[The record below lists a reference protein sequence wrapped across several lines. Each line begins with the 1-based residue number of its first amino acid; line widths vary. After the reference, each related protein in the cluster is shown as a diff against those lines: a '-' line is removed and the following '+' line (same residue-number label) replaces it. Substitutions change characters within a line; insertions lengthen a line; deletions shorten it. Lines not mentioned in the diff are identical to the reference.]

1 MSLRGW
7 LGTQC
12 MVLSLQLLVPLGP
25 PPLDAQQL
33 ASTEAAAPPA
43 AAHASSYDGVFDS
56 LLLVVPVADEVA
68 EVSNLTIRRDA
79 ARFSLL
85 SGQLYL
91 LKPVGGQPW
100 PRRSG
105 GRRLYRPSRR
115 IA

>member
-7 LGTQC
+7 LGTP
-12 MVLSLQLLVPLGP
+12 VVVVSLRLLAPLGP

-33 ASTEAAAPPA
+33 ATAEAAAPQA
-43 AAHASSYDGVFDS
+43 AAHASSYDGLFDS

-91 LKPVGGQPW
+91 LKPVGG
-100 PRRSG
+100 RTVAAGGERSG
-105 GRRLYRPSRR
+105 VTPFEH
-115 IA
+115 